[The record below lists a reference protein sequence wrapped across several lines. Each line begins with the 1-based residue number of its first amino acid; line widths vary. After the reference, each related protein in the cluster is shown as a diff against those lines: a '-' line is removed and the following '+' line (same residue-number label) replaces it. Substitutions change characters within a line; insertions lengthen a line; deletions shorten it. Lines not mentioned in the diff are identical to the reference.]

1 MTPTALALIKTR
13 FFFRCDNIY
22 LCLQFFNSR
31 GVGPIPNNGHLTRDV
46 TQSERDLTRLQPTKV
61 RVRTNAN
68 LVPSTPTHAAAPGV
82 HPGVFGPSSAVLTK
96 ENPNN
101 VQQQQFKPRTKMKTT
116 TMIVTSPEENQK
128 DVVRAPLNWQLVE
141 QTISQLQKSSDDLVQ
156 LYKRI
161 SLDYDME
168 DGDRAKMLQKLAY
181 MAGQSQQTLKPV
193 NPTAAVLP
201 DQPGQKSP
209 YVQHMLENYSM
220 IQQPPGSSSTSQDFT
235 PGPSWC

>member
-1 MTPTALALIKTR
+1 MLGILETA
-13 FFFRCDNIY
+13 FFLYDNIY
-22 LCLQFFNSR
+22 LCLQFFNFR

-82 HPGVFGPSSAVLTK
+82 HPGVFGPSAVLTK

-101 VQQQQFKPRTKMKTT
+101 VQQQQQFKPRTKMKTT
-116 TMIVTSPEENQK
+116 TMIVTSPEENQ

-168 DGDRAKMLQKLAY
+168 DGDRAKMLQKLAF

-193 NPTAAVLP
+193 NPTAVLP

-209 YVQHMLENYSM
+209 YVQHMLDNYSM
-220 IQQPPGSSSTSQDFT
+220 IQQPPSSSSTSQDFT

>member
-1 MTPTALALIKTR
+1 M
-13 FFFRCDNIY
+13 
-22 LCLQFFNSR
+22 
-31 GVGPIPNNGHLTRDV
+31 TRDV

-82 HPGVFGPSSAVLTK
+82 HPGVFGPPSAVLTK
-96 ENPNN
+96 ENPN

-168 DGDRAKMLQKLAY
+168 DGDRAKMLQKLAF
-181 MAGQSQQTLKPV
+181 MAGMSQQTLKPV
-193 NPTAAVLP
+193 NPTAVLP
-201 DQPGQKSP
+201 DQPGKSP
-209 YVQHMLENYSM
+209 YVQHMLDNYSI
-220 IQQPPGSSSTSQDFT
+220 IQQPLQPPSSSSTSQDFT

>member
-1 MTPTALALIKTR
+1 
-13 FFFRCDNIY
+13 
-22 LCLQFFNSR
+22 
-31 GVGPIPNNGHLTRDV
+31 
-46 TQSERDLTRLQPTKV
+46 
-61 RVRTNAN
+61 
-68 LVPSTPTHAAAPGV
+68 
-82 HPGVFGPSSAVLTK
+82 VLTK
-96 ENPNN
+96 ENPN

-201 DQPGQKSP
+201 DCQPGQKSP
-209 YVQHMLENYSM
+209 YVQHMLDNYSM
-220 IQQPPGSSSTSQDFT
+220 IQQPPSSSATSQDFT

>member
-1 MTPTALALIKTR
+1 MDICDNTYLCQR
-13 FFFRCDNIY
+13 FFFN
-22 LCLQFFNSR
+22 FR

-82 HPGVFGPSSAVLTK
+82 HPGVFGPSAVLTK
-96 ENPNN
+96 ENPN
-101 VQQQQFKPRTKMKTT
+101 VQQQFKPRTKMKTT
-116 TMIVTSPEENQK
+116 TMIVTSPEEN

-168 DGDRAKMLQKLAY
+168 DGDRAKMLQKLAF
-181 MAGQSQQTLKPV
+181 MAGMSQQTLKPV
-193 NPTAAVLP
+193 NPTAVLP
-201 DQPGQKSP
+201 DQPGKSP
-209 YVQHMLENYSM
+209 YVQHMLDNYSI
-220 IQQPPGSSSTSQDFT
+220 IQQPLQPPSSSSTSQDFT

>member
-1 MTPTALALIKTR
+1 MTPTIPALALIKT
-13 FFFRCDNIY
+13 IY
-22 LCLQFFNSR
+22 LFIPTIFNFR

-82 HPGVFGPSSAVLTK
+82 HPGVFGNPSAVLTK
-96 ENPNN
+96 ENPN

-193 NPTAAVLP
+193 NPTAVLP
-201 DQPGQKSP
+201 DSQPGQKSP

-220 IQQPPGSSSTSQDFT
+220 IQQPPSSTSTSQDFT

>member
-1 MTPTALALIKTR
+1 M
-13 FFFRCDNIY
+13 
-22 LCLQFFNSR
+22 
-31 GVGPIPNNGHLTRDV
+31 TRDV

-82 HPGVFGPSSAVLTK
+82 HPGVFGNPSAVLTK
-96 ENPNN
+96 ENPN

-209 YVQHMLENYSM
+209 YVHHMLENYSM
-220 IQQPPGSSSTSQDFT
+220 IQQPPSSSSTSQDFT